1 LTQTK
6 PIGVEQKNGGFFFHL
21 FLVYIERT
29 INRTEGQE
37 GRYIILI
44 ADKIEVIRL
53 ENFLNFLNCAII
65 IILTRFSSTTHACTD
80 Q

>member
-1 LTQTK
+1 M
-6 PIGVEQKNGGFFFHL
+6 GDFFFHL
-21 FLVYIERT
+21 FHVYIERT

-53 ENFLNFLNCAII
+53 ENFSSMVLNFLNCTII
-65 IILTRFSSTTHACTD
+65 IILTRFSSKTHTCTD